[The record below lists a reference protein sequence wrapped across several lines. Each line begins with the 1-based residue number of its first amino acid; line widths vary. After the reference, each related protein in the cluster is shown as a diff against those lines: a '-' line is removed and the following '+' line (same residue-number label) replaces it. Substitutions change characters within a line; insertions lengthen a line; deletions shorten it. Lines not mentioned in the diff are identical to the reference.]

1 MISLFSN
8 LITLLRLLF
17 KLIRYNIISPMGFFQ
32 HHPFI
37 RKLAL
42 KTSFLRD
49 RSFDN
54 HNWGERLVY
63 CFIDLGPV
71 FIKFGQAL
79 ATRADIIGRDN
90 ALALSQLQDD
100 LPPFNFEQAEHIIS
114 SDFNCGI
121 ENLFSHFEKKPIAAA
136 SIAQVH
142 FAKLV
147 DGADVAVKILRPNIE
162 ELFERDIK
170 LLFWLSELL
179 ERFFPAA
186 RRLRPVEVIKV
197 FSNSIKL
204 ELDLLMEASAASELA
219 ENFSEDTDF
228 KVPKVYWDYTSQ
240 RVLTIEKITGCRPD
254 NRQELKRMNLD
265 PRQLVKKSARIFFN
279 QVFRDGFFHGDMHP
293 GNVFILKDGRIAP
306 VDFGIMGRLDMTTR
320 VFLAK
325 MLIGFLTKDYHS
337 VAKLHFKAR
346 YISEDQSVEMFAQAC
361 RSIGEPIL
369 NRPLAEISLANLLSQ
384 LFRITKQFEME
395 IQPQL
400 LLLQK
405 TMLVAEGVGRQLD
418 STVNMWELAQP
429 MIRDWMVKTQLPKI
443 PLQNLNMELPEL
455 INRLPR
461 LLKNLDIAI
470 ERLAKEGM
478 TVEHEKE
485 LLNKKQNKKRRRVKR
500 ILFSF
505 IIILMLSGYYVMN

>member
-8 LITLLRLLF
+8 LIKLLRLLF
-17 KLIRYNIISPMGFFQ
+17 KLIRYDIISPIGFFQ
-32 HHPFI
+32 NYPFI
-37 RKLAL
+37 GKLAL

-54 HNWGERLVY
+54 RNWGERLVY
-63 CFIDLGPV
+63 CFIALGPS
-71 FIKFGQAL
+71 FIKFGQTL

-90 ALALSQLQDD
+90 ALALTQLQDN
-100 LPPFNFEQAEHIIS
+100 LSPFCFEQVELIVS
-114 SDFNCGI
+114 SEFNCSI
-121 ENLFSHFEKKPIAAA
+121 ENLFSQFEKKPIAAA

-142 FAKLV
+142 FATLV
-147 DGADVAVKILRPNIE
+147 NGPDVAVKILRPDIE
-162 ELFERDIK
+162 KLFDRDIK
-170 LLFWLSELL
+170 LLFWLAELL
-179 ERFFPAA
+179 ERFFPATQ
-186 RRLRPVEVIKV
+186 RLRPVEVIQV
-197 FSNSIKL
+197 FSASIKL
-204 ELDLLMEASAASELA
+204 ELDLRMEASAASELA
-219 ENFSEDTDF
+219 DNFSEDTDF
-228 KVPKVYWDYTSQ
+228 KVPKIYWDYTSR
-240 RVLTIEKITGCRPD
+240 RVLTIEKVTGCRPD
-254 NRQELKRMNLD
+254 NRQELTRMDLA

-293 GNVFILKDGRIAP
+293 GNVFILEDGRIAP
-306 VDFGIMGRLDMTTR
+306 VDFGIMGRLDMSTR

-337 VAKLHFKAR
+337 VAKLHFQAG
-346 YISEDQSVEMFAQAC
+346 YISEGQSVEMFAQAC

-418 STVNMWELAQP
+418 PTVNIWELAQP

-443 PLQNLNMELPEL
+443 PLQSLSIDLPEF
-455 INRLPR
+455 INRLPS
-461 LLKNLDIAI
+461 LLKNLEITL
-470 ERLAKEGM
+470 ENLAKEGK
-478 TVEHEKE
+478 TGEDEKE
-485 LLNKKQNKKRRRVKR
+485 LLKNNLNKKRRQVKR
-500 ILFSF
+500 ILFSSV
-505 IIILMLSGYYVMN
+505 ILLILFGYYVMN